1 MSQDNIDVTDITG
14 FNEKQTSIQTIK
26 VVGVGGGGNN
36 AVEKM
41 FEAGIRG
48 VSFVQINTDKQV
60 LNASKVPNTV
70 LLGKGLGAGGKPEV
84 ARKFAEESAEMIADV
99 FDDNTNMVFVT
110 AGMGGG
116 TGTGAG
122 PVVARIAREK
132 GILTVG
138 IVTIPFNFEGPGRT
152 KKALAGADEMAKYVD
167 ALLVIDND
175 RLIDI
180 YPDFSI
186 FTAMER
192 ADDTLKNAAE
202 SITEIITIKGVI
214 NRDFNDVDA
223 TLRDGG
229 TAIISSGY
237 GEGPNR
243 VADAIRNALRSPLLK
258 DCDVMGSKRMLLVL
272 YVSDDNKDVLQTGEL
287 EAITSFVG
295 AVESDD
301 IEVKWGLYPQ
311 PDLGNRVKVTILASG
326 FETST
331 RGKDQPHQPEPT
343 AQGTAEKPTGDIAV
357 DKDIAR
363 TLAGYNIIQPDRYDD
378 DESIRAL
385 NTQTPRSGTFHKSAA
400 PAAGKPAPSAAD
412 KGNGGNVISFD
423 DM

>member
-1 MSQDNIDVTDITG
+1 MDPEIDVTDITG

-243 VADAIRNALRSPLLK
+243 VADAIQNALRSPLLK

-343 AQGTAEKPTGDIAV
+343 AKGTAEKPTGDIAV

-385 NTQTPRSGTFHKSAA
+385 NTQTPRSGSFHKNAAA
-400 PAAGKPAPSAAD
+400 PAAGKAAPSAAD